1 MACQNQRHP
10 RAARGRV
17 QFYSWLWRP
26 ASRQARR
33 QLTASEE
40 KGASEEASAHDPWNG
55 FYVGGHLGQAGGR
68 SNWSGPDIWGTSGL
82 AKAID
87 TFTETGSF
95 FEGFQGGYNLL
106 LPHNVLV
113 GVETDFTFPAYPD
126 LTGQSTGVT
135 ANFNSLTLGPASYM
149 EALQAAGSVRGRVG
163 YVFNDWLLYA
173 TGGFAW
179 ARTQQTLTQ
188 ASSGTVNSPFVWR
201 SGWVVGGGLEVPLIP
216 NWRARLEYLYS
227 NFGSKSVGFPNN
239 NEVFRSDFALQT
251 VRLGLNYQFG
261 NLLPGSAGARR
272 QQRRTAVRMDAD
284 GRRPRQFSCPEHL
297 RRPRLS

>member
-1 MACQNQRHP
+1 MAL
-10 RAARGRV
+10 AAGFSTGA
-17 QFYSWLWRP
+17 QAADKP
-26 ASRQARR
+26 A
-33 QLTASEE
+33 EE

-95 FEGFQGGYNLL
+95 LGGFQGGYNLL

-261 NLLPGSAGARR
+261 NLLPGAPAARR
-272 QQRRTAVRMDAD
+272 KKD
-284 GRRPRQFSCPEHL
+284 GRPDGR
-297 RRPRLS
+297 